1 MRFKRRQVSILEV
14 QMLRQLLEVA
24 WASRVEVMYC
34 EMEFLRIYRG
44 GEDEEVQSG
53 SWEFFEGNEILV

>member
-1 MRFKRRQVSILEV
+1 VSILEV